1 MSLAL
6 SEGGGVEGRGVVGVE
21 GVGVET
27 EGEAGVEL
35 VVLMGVEG
43 EGDVTDD
50 EGVGEATDDEGTGD
64 ATDWG
69 DDTWYFH
76 QKLFNKIIIYI
87 FIKGYR
93 NGRFNRSC
101 MFGSSF
107 FVHFGQGVGD
117 K

>member
-87 FIKGYR
+87 FLKKDTE
-93 NGRFNRSC
+93 
-101 MFGSSF
+101 M
-107 FVHFGQGVGD
+107 GD
-117 K
+117 LIEAACLAALFLSILAKE